1 MTVISKPPCRA
12 ARYYAERVIPVGPLT
27 WNAEPTLV
35 AGSGTARFGDHSIHL
50 KELQS
55 WLRPSDRAF
64 MDPTIPTIATIY
76 ESGAQ
81 TWTLDATLCGNTGR
95 RRDC

>member
-1 MTVISKPPCRA
+1 MVKLLPFVGEVHCDGDLETTVPTLGPP
-12 ARYYAERVIPVGPLT
+12 RYYAERVIPVGPLT

-76 ESGAQ
+76 ESGDQ
-81 TWTLDATLCGNTGR
+81 T
-95 RRDC
+95 